1 MTEVPV
7 PDLRILSKGAADDD
21 VAAVTA
27 VLHGA
32 LAELAAGLEL
42 EDGATVSAWGR
53 SQRPIRGTITRG
65 IGAWRG
71 FSG

>member
-1 MTEVPV
+1 VTEVPV
-7 PDLRILSKGAADDD
+7 PDLRILSKGAAAGD

-27 VLHGA
+27 VLRNA
-32 LAELAAGLEL
+32 LDELAAGLEL
-42 EDGATVSAWGR
+42 DEDPAVSAWGR

-65 IGAWRG
+65 RGAWRG